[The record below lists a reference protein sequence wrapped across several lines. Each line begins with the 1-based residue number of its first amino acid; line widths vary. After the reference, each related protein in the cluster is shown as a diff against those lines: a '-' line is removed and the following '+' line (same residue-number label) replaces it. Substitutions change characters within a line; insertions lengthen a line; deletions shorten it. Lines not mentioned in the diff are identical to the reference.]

1 MIYGYARVSTVD
13 QNTERQVI
21 ALQEYGCEIIY
32 QEKMSGTKKDRPELQ
47 ELLNSIQTGDI
58 VVVSELNRISR
69 SLQDLLQ
76 LVTAISDKGGKIVS
90 LKESW
95 INADD
100 IHGRLILQ
108 IFGALSEFERGL
120 MLERMAEGISV
131 YRSKGNVWGR
141 PKKRNSRIDHAL
153 QLYDSGNYSMSEITE
168 ATGTAR
174 ATIYR
179 RLKERSQERDATA

>member
-1 MIYGYARVSTVD
+1 MIYGYARVSTQD
-13 QNTERQVI
+13 QSTTRQVI
-21 ALQEYGCEIIY
+21 ALQDYGCEVIY
-32 QEKMSGTKKDRPELQ
+32 QEKMTGTRKDRPELQ
-47 ELLNSIQTGDI
+47 RLLNSIQPQDI
-58 VVVSELNRISR
+58 IVVSELNRISR

-76 LVTAISDKGGKIVS
+76 LVNLIAESGVKLVS

-120 MLERMAEGISV
+120 MLERMQEGIAV
-131 YRSKGNVWGR
+131 ARNKGTVWGR
-141 PKKRNSRIDHAL
+141 PKKKNSRIEHAL
-153 QLYDSGNYSMSEITE
+153 QMYDSGKFSMKEITE

-174 ATIYR
+174 ATVYR
-179 RLKERSQERDATA
+179 RLKEREATA